1 MTSIPTFG
9 KSLLDNPSINPA
21 TAPKVEDILQTAPS
35 APPAY
40 NQPADSFER
49 TDVMPRK
56 GGNSLLP
63 LITTAVG
70 ATGLF
75 LAGRK
80 GWFGK
85 TIKTW
90 FGGRPSLKKAHNKIA
105 EQMKEY
111 MSRFGEVEKTSVL
124 KNNEGKHVLDVTMK
138 DGSVKSYTFKD
149 NNSTIQLTGKNPD
162 GLEETIIFGRE
173 DVAPKTRTMF
183 IKDGSGKTKAYSSF
197 KGGDILNRDFDEAT
211 GIYKESATSNKRR
224 FFFGLIGPKKN
235 VVTTKTYNNPDT
247 GKPNTEKVKS
257 YFWKGSKSKVKVTN
271 QDGTKIFKYDANGNV
286 SRVKV
291 KPKNGKAYYEHYEYS
306 FNIDNGKFEVINIKK
321 TSDKAGK
328 KVIS

>member
-1 MTSIPTFG
+1 MTSIPAFG
-9 KSLLDNPSINPA
+9 TSLLENPKINPA
-21 TAPKVEDILQTAPS
+21 TAPSVEEILQATPT
-35 APPAY
+35 PQVY
-40 NQPADSFER
+40 NQPEDSFER
-49 TDVMPRK
+49 ADAIPRK
-56 GGNSLLP
+56 SGNSWMP
-63 LITTAVG
+63 LITTVVG

-111 MSRFGEVEKTSVL
+111 MSKFGEVEKTSVQ
-124 KNNEGKHVLDVTMK
+124 KNNEGKHILDVTMK
-138 DGSVKSYTFKD
+138 DGSVKTYTFKD
-149 NNSTIQLTGKNPD
+149 NNTTIQLTGKNPE

-197 KGGDILNRDFDEAT
+197 KGGDILNRDFDEAA

-224 FFFGLIGPKKN
+224 FLFGLIGPKKN

-247 GKPNTEKVKS
+247 GKPNVEKVKS

-271 QDGTKIFKYDANGNV
+271 QDGTKIFKYDESGNV

-291 KPKNGKAYYEHYEYS
+291 KPKKGKAYYEQYKYD
-306 FNIDNGKFEVINIKK
+306 IDSEGNKYLAAVIK
-321 TSDKAGK
+321 TSDKKGTK
-328 KVIS
+328 LISA